1 MKGEHEIYMQI
12 YQVRQILFLDSIVSI
27 IVVLPIFLVLVDV
40 KKQAIYV
47 RSGAPV
53 SFLCTCHNKML
64 FTQPSF
70 MVDLRYVCGMDKLFP
85 TVHVVAGMVRY
96 SYRSLSI

>member
-12 YQVRQILFLDSIVSI
+12 YRVIFLDSIVSI
-27 IVVLPIFLVLVDV
+27 IIVLPIFLVLVDV

-47 RSGAPV
+47 RSGTPV

-70 MVDLRYVCGMDKLFP
+70 MVDLRYVCGMDELFP